1 MMNDQNRKME
11 ELKNQKSNR
20 PSKKSLLLRLSSA
33 RNSRVIKVLS
43 MMLAVM
49 IVFGT
54 TYSLILPAI
63 TVDQDSAE
71 EMPGIYLE
79 EESALDTDYEDGVQ
93 DADTVYEDG
102 SQYTDYEE
110 VYEDSDWDAVNADAN
125 EDSEW
130 PVEEEAAYEEYSDYD
145 VANEDEAYI
154 EAEEK
159 RSKAFQKRACQKERE
174 PLS

>member
-71 EMPGIYLE
+71 E
-79 EESALDTDYEDGVQ
+79 
-93 DADTVYEDG
+93 
-102 SQYTDYEE
+102 
-110 VYEDSDWDAVNADAN
+110 
-125 EDSEW
+125 
-130 PVEEEAAYEEYSDYD
+130 EAAYEEYSDYD

-154 EAEEK
+154 ESADGEANDDELIV
-159 RSKAFQKRACQKERE
+159 F
-174 PLS
+174 P